1 VTHRIVAVLM
11 LGLVLSMGVAP
22 AQAHIYRVE
31 KRDHRHEPARVQ
43 YIEKVRIYNGTK
55 VVRRYVYVELF
66 NGATFRVKHCKRAVR
81 MDMHIKRVRRICGH
95 H

>member
-22 AQAHIYRVE
+22 AQAHVYRVE
-31 KRDHRHEPARVQ
+31 RADRHRPATVQ
-43 YIEKVRIYNGTK
+43 YIEKVRIYHGTK

-81 MDMHIKRVRRICGH
+81 MDMHIKTVRRICGH
-95 H
+95 HH